1 MSALAPLLDK
11 IYALADKELSDATS
25 LPPEAYHSDA
35 LLRREIDALF
45 YQDWICAGRADEIP
59 HPYDYMSFDICDQ
72 PLILIRGEDGGIRAL
87 SNLCRHRMMRLVT
100 GSGNA
105 KSFTCP
111 YHAWCYHHDGHLIS
125 APHMDKTACFE
136 KKDLA
141 LPVVK
146 CEIYE
151 GWIYVS
157 LGADTPPVSDCLA
170 ALTPLIAPYQ
180 MAAYQTIFQETHLW
194 DCNWKSL
201 TENFMESYHLPVAHQ
216 QTVGADIVLD
226 ETSFARDVTSP
237 HFTYQY
243 FTKAEGAF
251 VGTAHP
257 DNTHLTGQARQRSV
271 MPTIF
276 PSHMYVLA
284 PDHLWYLSLQ
294 PRGTGQVEIKY
305 GAALAPEVLA
315 ASTDPERLIVDVKS
329 FLDKVQEEDR
339 FVVESISQGARAPL
353 AQQGPLS
360 WLEAEAHDFTRYL
373 ARRL

>member
-1 MSALAPLLDK
+1 
-11 IYALADKELSDATS
+11 
-25 LPPEAYHSDA
+25 
-35 LLRREIDALF
+35 
-45 YQDWICAGRADEIP
+45 
-59 HPYDYMSFDICDQ
+59 
-72 PLILIRGEDGGIRAL
+72 
-87 SNLCRHRMMRLVT
+87 
-100 GSGNA
+100 
-105 KSFTCP
+105 
-111 YHAWCYHHDGHLIS
+111 
-125 APHMDKTACFE
+125 
-136 KKDLA
+136 
-141 LPVVK
+141 
-146 CEIYE
+146 
-151 GWIYVS
+151 
-157 LGADTPPVSDCLA
+157 
-170 ALTPLIAPYQ
+170 
-180 MAAYQTIFQETHLW
+180 
-194 DCNWKSL
+194 
-201 TENFMESYHLPVAHQ
+201 VAHQ

-243 FTKAEGAF
+243 FTKADGAF

-315 ASTDPERLIVDVKS
+315 ASPDPERLIADVKS